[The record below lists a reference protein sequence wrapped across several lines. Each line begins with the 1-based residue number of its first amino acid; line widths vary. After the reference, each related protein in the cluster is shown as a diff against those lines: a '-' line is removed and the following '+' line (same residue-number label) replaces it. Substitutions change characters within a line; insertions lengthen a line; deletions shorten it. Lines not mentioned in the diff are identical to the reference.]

1 MPLSEQEQRL
11 LEEMERSLYQN
22 DADFVPTTGQ
32 RRGRP
37 NYTVLV
43 IGALIGL
50 LGIATLIV
58 GVVTQLTPVGVL
70 GFAIMFVGV
79 LLAVAPPR
87 RMTSPEATKP
97 TSGRAAR
104 GQRPNAN
111 SESFMDRLNERW
123 DKRQDGSE

>member
-43 IGALIGL
+43 IGALLGL
-50 LGIATLIV
+50 LGVGTLVV
-58 GVVTQLTPVGVL
+58 GVIVRQPFVGIL

-87 RMTSPEATKP
+87 RLASPEATRP
-97 TSGRAAR
+97 TSGPSSR
-104 GQRPNAN
+104 GNRPAN

-123 DKRQDGSE
+123 DKRQDGRE